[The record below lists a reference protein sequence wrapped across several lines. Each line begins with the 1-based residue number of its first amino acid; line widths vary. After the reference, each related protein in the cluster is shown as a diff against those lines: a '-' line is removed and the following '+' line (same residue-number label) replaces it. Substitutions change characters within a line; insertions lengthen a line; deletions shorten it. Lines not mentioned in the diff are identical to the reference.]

1 MSGDQEPWVFRG
13 GLTADLQVG
22 RQLCMRASERGTGGG
37 SVRARERAR
46 HTLRG
51 TVNSIHSSLDTTDV
65 ILQRY
70 DYRISNIKTTELI
83 KSLLHSHSECLA
95 SSYLM
100 LLNSCTSDAIE

>member
-22 RQLCMRASERGTGGG
+22 RQYCACERARHRQRQ
-37 SVRARERAR
+37 RARERAR

-51 TVNSIHSSLDTTDV
+51 TVNTIHSSLDTTDL

-70 DYRISNIKTTELI
+70 HYQISNIKTTELI
-83 KSLLHSHSECLA
+83 
-95 SSYLM
+95 
-100 LLNSCTSDAIE
+100 